1 MGGGRREG
9 RSEATQEASLKP
21 HRVVISSFA
30 AALAMCAPANAGVIH
45 IVRPGET
52 LWSIASSN
60 NFTTRSLAAANSMS
74 EDAHIVIGSKLTIPT
89 VSEAASALQNAGIS
103 TSGPGPMGSYAVRS
117 GDTLTAIAA
126 RSGVAL
132 DAVAFMNGLDTKK
145 PLLIGTVL
153 KLPGNIAASGPAPTQ
168 REVPNAP
175 PYPTPERVSGTQ
187 IGQIAAAHGV
197 PASLA
202 KAIGWQ
208 ESGFNNDLVS
218 SANARG
224 VMQILPGTWSWI
236 NSNLAVAPLNDRSAT
251 DNVHAGVLYLGQ
263 LLHDTGGNIPQTVA
277 SYYQGLESVRRRG
290 MLPDT
295 QRYVD
300 DVLSLR
306 ARFLASG

>member
-1 MGGGRREG
+1 
-9 RSEATQEASLKP
+9 LKP
-21 HRVVISSFA
+21 NRIVICSFV
-30 AALAMCAPANAGVIH
+30 AALAMCAPASAGVTH
-45 IVRPGET
+45 VVQPGET

-60 NFTTRSLAAANSMS
+60 NFTTRSLAAANGMS
-74 EDAHIVIGSKLTIPT
+74 EDAHVVIGSKITIPT
-89 VSEAASALQNAGIS
+89 VSEAASALQNAGVS
-103 TSGPGPMGSYAVRS
+103 TSSGPGPLGSYVVRP
-117 GDTLTAIAA
+117 GDTLSAIAA
-126 RSGVAL
+126 RSGVAV
-132 DAVAFMNGLDTKK
+132 DAVAFMNGLDTKR

-236 NSNLAVAPLNDRSAT
+236 NSNLALAPLNDRSAT